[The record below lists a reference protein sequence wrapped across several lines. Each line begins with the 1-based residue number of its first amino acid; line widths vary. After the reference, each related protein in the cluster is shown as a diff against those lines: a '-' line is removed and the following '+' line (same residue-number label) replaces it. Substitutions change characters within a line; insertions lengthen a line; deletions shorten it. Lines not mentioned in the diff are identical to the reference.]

1 MALASTEEK
10 AILRYLY
17 MRGEALACHDTGHNL
32 TEALKELDEIDAR
45 NGERFGFLSFP
56 DAYEARGIVNYLR
69 GLRLLRANYENPHV
83 VLTEMGKEFAQH
95 LYFDATVNI
104 AVTEYLEELKKGK

>member
-17 MRGEALACHDTGHNL
+17 MRGEALACHDAGHNL
-32 TEALKELDEIDAR
+32 TQALKELDEIDAR
-45 NGERFGFLSFP
+45 NNEKFGFLSFP
-56 DAYEARGIVNYLR
+56 DAYEARGIINYLQ
-69 GLRLLRANYENPHV
+69 GMRLLRADYENPHV
-83 VLTEMGKEFAQH
+83 ILTEHGKEFARH

-104 AVTEYLEELKKGK
+104 AVTEYLKELKTAR